1 MYLVYFLLWVIFNGR
16 FNLEIAIFGIIIS
29 AVIFLFSCRFADY
42 SVEKEK
48 KLYKN
53 IFRVIKYIFM
63 LIGEVIKS
71 NFKVMRLI
79 LTQKEEVEPVLV
91 TFESKLNN
99 PTEQAMLANTIT
111 LTPGTI
117 TVSLEKNQYTVH
129 CLDEEFVEGIDDNAF
144 IEVLKDIERN

>member
-29 AVIFLFSCRFADY
+29 AVIFLFSCEFADY

-63 LIGEVIKS
+63 LIG
-71 NFKVMRLI
+71 
-79 LTQKEEVEPVLV
+79 
-91 TFESKLNN
+91 
-99 PTEQAMLANTIT
+99 
-111 LTPGTI
+111 G
-117 TVSLEKNQYTVH
+117 
-129 CLDEEFVEGIDDNAF
+129 
-144 IEVLKDIERN
+144 